1 MKHYIIPIF
10 ISHLG
15 CPHTCVFCNQSK
27 ITAVAKEASSMIE
40 GQGVLA
46 TAYDYLKT
54 IPDQDRVVEL
64 SFFGGTFT
72 AIETSRQIELLEA
85 AKELKEAGLIQ
96 HIRCSTRPDFIDE
109 TILKRCQAYGMDII
123 ELGVQSLDP
132 TVLKAAGRGH
142 DDCSVAKASQLIR
155 DFGMSLGHQIMP
167 GLPGADPA
175 SDRGTARASIAMK
188 PDFVRIYPT
197 LVVAATPLAEMY
209 ERGDYRSYSLDEAV
223 TLSGELMSL
232 YEQAGIEIIRVG
244 LQATAEIA
252 PGADL
257 IAGPYH
263 PAFRELV
270 LSHRLNGRIKE
281 LMEEKKQLELWINPR
296 DLSVL
301 YADKKRFF
309 KAQED
314 HLTVIQ
320 SDAVAR
326 GQLLIR
332 REGDL
337 DMTLCI

>member
-10 ISHLG
+10 VSHLG

-27 ITAVAKEASSMIE
+27 ITAVAKEASPMIG
-40 GQGVLA
+40 GQAVLA
-46 TAYDYLKT
+46 TAYEYLKT

-109 TILKRCQAYGMDII
+109 TILKRCQAYGLDII

-132 TVLKAAGRGH
+132 AVLKAAGRGH
-142 DDCSVAKASQLIR
+142 DDRCVAKASQLIR
-155 DFGMSLGHQIMP
+155 DFGISLGHQIMP

-175 SDRGTARASIAMK
+175 SDRATAQASIAMK

-197 LVVAATPLAEMY
+197 LVVAATPLAELY
-209 ERGDYRSYSLDEAV
+209 ERGEYRPYSLDEAV
-223 TLSGELMSL
+223 ALSAELMSL
-232 YEQAGIEIIRVG
+232 YEEAEIDIIRVG

-263 PAFRELV
+263 PAFRELA
-270 LSHRLNGRIKE
+270 LSHRLNSRIKQ
-281 LMEEKKQLELWINPR
+281 LLEETDQLDLWINPR

-309 KAQED
+309 KSQEN
-314 HLTVIQ
+314 HLAVIQ

-337 DMTLCI
+337 DITLCI

>member
-10 ISHLG
+10 VSHLG

-27 ITAVAKEASSMIE
+27 ITAVAKEASPRIG
-40 GQGVLA
+40 GQAVLA

-54 IPDQDRVVEL
+54 IPEQDRVVEL
-64 SFFGGTFT
+64 SFYGGTFT
-72 AIETSRQIELLEA
+72 AIEVSRQVELLQA

-132 TVLKAAGRGH
+132 AVLKAAGRGH
-142 DDCSVAKASQLIR
+142 DDSSVVRASQLIR
-155 DFGMSLGHQIMP
+155 DAGMSLGHQIMP
-167 GLPGADPA
+167 GLPGADPV
-175 SDRGTARASIAMK
+175 SDRASAQASIALK

-209 ERGDYRSYSLDEAV
+209 ERGDYKPYSLDEAV
-223 TLSGELMSL
+223 ALSAELMSL
-232 YEQAGIEIIRVG
+232 YEEAGIEIIRVG

-263 PAFRELV
+263 PAFRELA
-270 LSHRLNGRIKE
+270 LSHRLNTRIKE
-281 LMEEKKQLELWINPR
+281 LTNETSQGELWINPK

-309 KAQED
+309 KSHND
-314 HLTVIQ
+314 HWAVIQ
-320 SDAVAR
+320 SDAVTR

-337 DMTLCI
+337 DKTLCI